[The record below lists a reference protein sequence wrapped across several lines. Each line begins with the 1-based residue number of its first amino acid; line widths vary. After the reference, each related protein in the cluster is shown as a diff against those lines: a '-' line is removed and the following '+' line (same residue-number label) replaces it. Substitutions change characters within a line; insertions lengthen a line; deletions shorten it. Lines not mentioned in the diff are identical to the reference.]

1 MRSKEAVVLF
11 SSLFK
16 GEKRIAVGR
25 GRKRKL
31 TLQEVV
37 RRLDRVELT
46 TASCTLIRDHLGN
59 EKVENYGQVDVFRE
73 RDEKVFVLDNG
84 FCITTPTGMKLRNE
98 VGANL
103 AEIISESDTGREP
116 SALAAEDIAE
126 DDEDGFEE
134 EKEDGF
140 EEDEEDGFEED
151 EEDVGDEEAVAPGMP
166 AERAGGDAYSER
178 RRRPKEADE
187 DGDETVLGIG
197 QVIRLRF
204 FFQRIP
210 YEIDCQIVSRF
221 NPVPYRNMDL
231 TPRFG
236 VGYQVRPL
244 TDVRKRDLRRYIR
257 YTHRLGF
264 GYLRLRNEIQFNVFA
279 HRTDLEIPEKGALP
293 QTLSVDDFHV
303 ISYGSR
309 DVTEVHGVEKLEDL
323 VDFFKSC
330 IMQNPTERRSVYI
343 SKPHFDMRQN
353 RPFLVGLGHFNVVGA
368 QQAAVLPKIFV
379 KNQTRVMDRELDKRA
394 TGPLDARR
402 LRAMDDIKDRSRL
415 LTRTVKLFELGRR
428 QKRITGG
435 DADNDRVLL
444 DFTTT
449 LGLTP
454 GDHRSVRYMTMLCEV
469 FDIGVE
475 NVTLRP
481 LHFEDARAREMDGRE
496 FLRQEDGFQVDLL
509 NFSVGGALIRG
520 GETPEANEAFLKYL
534 VGEDYERMDLLE
546 RVEALQRHAIIFHL
560 YPILTFVRS
569 QTQDLE
575 PFWLPFK
582 IPVIA
587 RVARF
592 ITARSKDDDE
602 PRITAVGLEYI
613 YNPVQD
619 SFSRDINDY
628 DQWELITPYT
638 ENHHFIEVHK
648 SLQLLFGFDRS
659 LEESLRG
666 DMEKAGKGSGEGVK
680 GT

>member
-1 MRSKEAVVLF
+1 VLF
-11 SSLFK
+11 SSLFRS
-16 GEKRIAVGR
+16 EKRIAVGR

-31 TLQEVV
+31 TLQEVI
-37 RRLDRVELT
+37 RRLDRLELA

-98 VGANL
+98 VGADL
-103 AEIISESDTGREP
+103 AEIVSEGETGREP
-116 SALAAEDIAE
+116 SALPAEDMAQ
-126 DDEDGFEE
+126 DEG
-134 EKEDGF
+134 DGF
-140 EEDEEDGFEED
+140 EEDEEDGFEDD
-151 EEDVGDEEAVAPGMP
+151 EEETGDEETVAPGMS
-166 AERAGGDAYSER
+166 AGGAGGDAFSER
-178 RRRPKEADE
+178 SRRPREADA

-204 FFQRIP
+204 FFRRIP
-210 YEIDCQIVSRF
+210 HEIDCQIVSRF
-221 NPVPYRNMDL
+221 NPIPYRNMDL

-279 HRTDLEIPEKGALP
+279 HRTNLEIPEKGALP
-293 QTLSVDDFHV
+293 QTLPVDDFQV
-303 ISYGSR
+303 ISYESK
-309 DVTEVHGVEKLEDL
+309 DVSEVNGVEKLEDL

-330 IMQNPTERRSVYI
+330 IVQNATERRSVYI
-343 SKPHFDMRQN
+343 SKPHFDMRQK
-353 RPFLVGLGHFNVVGA
+353 RPFLIGLGHFNVVGA

-379 KNQTRVMDRELDKRA
+379 KNQTRVMDRELDKRGG
-394 TGPLDARR
+394 GPMDARR
-402 LRAMDDIKDRSRL
+402 LRAMEDIKDRSRL
-415 LTRTVKLFELGRR
+415 LTRNLKLFELGRR
-428 QKRITGG
+428 QKKLTGEES
-435 DADNDRVLL
+435 DNDRVLVN
-444 DFTTT
+444 FTTT
-449 LGLTP
+449 LGLSP
-454 GDHRSVRYMTMLCEV
+454 SDYRSIRYMTMLCEV
-469 FDIGVE
+469 TDIGIE
-475 NVTLRP
+475 NVTLKP
-481 LHFEDARAREMDGRE
+481 LHFEDARARELDGRE
-496 FLRQEDGFQVDLL
+496 FIRQEDGFQVDLL

-520 GETPEANEAFLKYL
+520 GEAPEKNEAFLKYL
-534 VGEDYERMDLLE
+534 VGEEYDRMDLLE
-546 RVEALQRHAIIFHL
+546 RVEALQRYAVVLHL
-560 YPILTFVRS
+560 YPMLTFVRS
-569 QTQDLE
+569 QTQEYE

-582 IPVIA
+582 IPVIG
-587 RVARF
+587 RLARF
-592 ITARSKDDDE
+592 ITARSKEDDE

-648 SLQLLFGFDRS
+648 SLQLLFGFERS

-666 DMEKAGKGSGEGVK
+666 DMEKTGKGSTEEVK